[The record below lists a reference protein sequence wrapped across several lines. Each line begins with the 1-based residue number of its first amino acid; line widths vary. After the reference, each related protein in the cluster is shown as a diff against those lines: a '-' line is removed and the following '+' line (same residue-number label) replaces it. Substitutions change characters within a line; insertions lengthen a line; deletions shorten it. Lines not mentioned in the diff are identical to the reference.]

1 MDRYDVNNLK
11 NTNFLCDSFKRQLQE
26 TMSSLDII
34 KEGNIYIKWIVVKD
48 ATKMVI
54 ETVIGK

>member
-1 MDRYDVNNLK
+1 VNNLK